1 MITPRGTPT
10 DIKNLNVVQRLS
22 FLTIRLYDLFC
33 ITQLLYN
40 QSFVCTKK
48 YYMCYEKATFITF
61 CRKPYYFM
69 LLIKL
74 YARSEGKTKLL
85 CMVYMCA
92 RFE

>member
-1 MITPRGTPT
+1 
-10 DIKNLNVVQRLS
+10 
-22 FLTIRLYDLFC
+22 
-33 ITQLLYN
+33 
-40 QSFVCTKK
+40 
-48 YYMCYEKATFITF
+48 MCYEKATFITF